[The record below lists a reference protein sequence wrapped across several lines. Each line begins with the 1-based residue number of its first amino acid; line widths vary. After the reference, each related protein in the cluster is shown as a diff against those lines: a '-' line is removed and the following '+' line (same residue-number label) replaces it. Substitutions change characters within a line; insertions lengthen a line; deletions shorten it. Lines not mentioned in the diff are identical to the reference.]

1 MKKLSSFFRLLGFE
15 WKKNFLSPWMLL
27 FLIALLA
34 VNGWKLNWEYQK
46 RNAEFSAYDTA
57 YEAFYSKWSGT
68 ITVENIQELMAV
80 YGPLQEKEENLSIN
94 FNEGSGTYTYSEYG
108 DCRFFFSKF
117 ANEMEYDYLYVNEA
131 IGIAAEAKE
140 LAEYYQRIGNTYKAA
155 ENRAFVKV
163 FQNRVIAQ
171 FSDTRYIEVW
181 LNHDYSSMLIL
192 LLSLFGLC
200 TVFVTER
207 ETEMYM
213 LQRTSRLGG
222 GMTVAAKLAASAL
235 FISLICTLFY
245 GEDFL
250 VLQLL
255 SGHWEALANPVYAI
269 RNLEAT
275 PLNMTI
281 GQFILW
287 SGGMK
292 ILGMLGCGS
301 FILLCSCLCKRV
313 LTTFVAGFGGV
324 MMLILLQEFCR
335 TRVGLK
341 WFNPLELVMVREIIT
356 DTAFVNVFGTPVP
369 LYTFVM
375 VGVFLIMAVMVLG
388 ILGFNPGRMERR
400 AVQ

>member
-1 MKKLSSFFRLLGFE
+1 MKKRSSFFRLLGFE

-27 FLIALLA
+27 FLIALLG
-34 VNGWKLNWEYQK
+34 VNGWKLNWEYEK
-46 RNAEFSAYDTA
+46 KTAEFSAYDTA
-57 YEAFYSKWSGT
+57 YETFYSQWSGA
-68 ITVENIQELMAV
+68 ITAENIQELMAI
-80 YGPLQEKEENLSIN
+80 YGPLQEKEETLSFN

-108 DCRFFFSKF
+108 DYRFLTSQF
-117 ANEMEYDYLYVNEA
+117 AHEMEYDYLYVNEA
-131 IGIAAEAKE
+131 IGIAAQARE
-140 LAEYYQRIGNTYKAA
+140 LAEFYQRIGNTYKAA
-155 ENRAFVKV
+155 ENGAFARV

-235 FISLICTLFY
+235 FISLICLLFY

-250 VLQLL
+250 ILQLL
-255 SGHWEALANPVYAI
+255 SGHWEALTSPVYAI

-292 ILGMLGCGS
+292 MVGMLGCGS

-324 MMLILLQEFCR
+324 MVLILLQEFCR
-335 TRVGLK
+335 TRIGLK
-341 WFNPLELVMVREIIT
+341 WFNPLELVMVREIVT
-356 DTAFVNVFGTPVP
+356 DTAFVNIFGTPVP
-369 LYTFVM
+369 LYAFVM
-375 VGVFLIMAVMVLG
+375 VGVLLIMAVMVLG

-400 AVQ
+400 TRQ